1 MKTAVEYAPKF
12 DYNLLEK
19 ENKELR
25 KQYDP
30 IKKEL
35 KKEKKNKNQVQLKYD
50 KLMANVN
57 YTKQLKKRYE
67 TKLESQRDQLKDL

>member
-19 ENKELR
+19 ENKELH

-35 KKEKKNKNQVQLKYD
+35 KKEKKN
-50 KLMANVN
+50 
-57 YTKQLKKRYE
+57 
-67 TKLESQRDQLKDL
+67 